1 MQLRGCCFFA
11 SCPFSLEHHREML
24 FQNSTWRFIHNRIG
38 EDPPLLVA
46 KHLQGYLQ
54 HGHRAMSAHSACDLV
69 SNTLSERH
77 FTSPGL

>member
-1 MQLRGCCFFA
+1 MRARNYRLRRLMRMNRLWEDGRE
-11 SCPFSLEHHREML
+11 PF
-24 FQNSTWRFIHNRIG
+24 HNLIG

-54 HGHRAMSAHSACDLV
+54 HGHRAMSAQSACDLV
-69 SNTLSERH
+69 SNTLSERR